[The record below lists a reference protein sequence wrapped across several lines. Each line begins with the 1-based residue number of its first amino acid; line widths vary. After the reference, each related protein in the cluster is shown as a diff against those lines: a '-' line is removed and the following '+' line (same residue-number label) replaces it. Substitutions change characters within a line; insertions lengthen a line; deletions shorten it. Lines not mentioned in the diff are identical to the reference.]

1 MRSTSNNRAGN
12 WTQEIPFSIVLAR
25 TPTSLCRLRLGR
37 LCRASRKLRWTSWRF
52 LGISI
57 ATIMLPALLVTA
69 RAGETLGP
77 PPWTKDHADGGDQR
91 PPPWMPADPGGNKFG
106 VDPMQ
111 LLQSKDIKEQLKLTD
126 DQSQQL
132 ASLADRYQQEIKKE
146 LGNVDLSALS
156 DEERTKK
163 ETELRQTLTKLMES
177 ERREVEKILNA
188 DQLDAFKR
196 IMLKVNGAEA

>member
-1 MRSTSNNRAGN
+1 MRSTSNNCAGC
-12 WTQEIPFSIVLAR
+12 WTREIPFSIVIAGA
-25 TPTSLCRLRLGR
+25 PSSPCRLRLGR
-37 LCRASRKLRWTSWRF
+37 LCRTSRRF
-52 LGISI
+52 LG
-57 ATIMLPALLVTA
+57 ATILTVALPALLVTA

-77 PPWTKDHADGGDQR
+77 PPWTKDHTDSGDQR

-126 DQSQQL
+126 DQNQL
-132 ASLADRYQQEIKKE
+132 LANLADRYQQEIKKE

-177 ERREVEKILNA
+177 ERQEVEKILNA

>member
-1 MRSTSNNRAGN
+1 MRSTSN
-12 WTQEIPFSIVLAR
+12 
-25 TPTSLCRLRLGR
+25 SL
-37 LCRASRKLRWTSWRF
+37 F
-52 LGISI
+52 LGASI
-57 ATIMLPALLVTA
+57 LTMALLALLVTA
-69 RAGETLGP
+69 SADDKLGP

-91 PPPWMPADPGGNKFG
+91 PPPWMQDDPGGNKFG

-111 LLQSKDIKEQLKLTD
+111 LLRSKDIKEELKLTD

-146 LGNVDLSALS
+146 LGNVDLSGLS

-163 ETELRQTLTKLMES
+163 EAELRQTLTKLMES
-177 ERREVEKILNA
+177 ERQEVEKILNA

>member
-1 MRSTSNNRAGN
+1 MRSVSNYRTPCR
-12 WTQEIPFSIVLAR
+12 TQEIPFSLVIAG
-25 TPTSLCRLRLGR
+25 SG
-37 LCRASRKLRWTSWRF
+37 RF
-52 LGISI
+52 LGTTI
-57 ATIMLPALLVTA
+57 AMIGLSALLVTA

-91 PPPWMPADPGGNKFG
+91 PPPWMPDDPGGNKFG

-146 LGNVDLSALS
+146 LGNVDLSGLS
-156 DEERTKK
+156 DDERTKK
-163 ETELRQTLTKLMES
+163 EKELRETLTKLMES
-177 ERREVEKILNA
+177 ERQEVEKILNA
-188 DQLDAFKR
+188 DQLDTFKR

>member
-1 MRSTSNNRAGN
+1 MVTDKNMRSTSNNRGLC
-12 WTQEIPFSIVLAR
+12 TLA
-25 TPTSLCRLRLGR
+25 
-37 LCRASRKLRWTSWRF
+37 
-52 LGISI
+52 I
-57 ATIMLPALLVTA
+57 ALLSLLVTA
-69 RAGETLGP
+69 RAGDNLGP

-91 PPPWMPADPGGNKFG
+91 PPPWMPDDPGGNKFG

-111 LLQSKDIKEQLKLTD
+111 LLQSKDIKEELKLSD

-146 LGNVDLSALS
+146 FGNVDLSALS
-156 DEERTKK
+156 DDERTKK
-163 ETELRQTLTKLMES
+163 EAELRQTLTKLMES
-177 ERREVEKILNA
+177 ERQEVEKILNA